1 MSETYRALTRKYR
14 PNSFE
19 DIVSQDHVSNTLL
32 NAIKQNRLSHA
43 YMFCGPRG
51 VGKTTMARVL
61 ARVINQIDSNIDGES
76 LNQTLNII
84 EMDAA
89 SNNKVED
96 VHHLRESVRIPP
108 QNGRYKVFIVDEVHM
123 LSKAAFNALLKTLEE
138 PPEHAIFIFATTEPH
153 KVLPT
158 ILSRVQRF
166 DFKRISV
173 DEIVSRLRK
182 IAQDEHIQIDEES
195 LHVIAKK
202 ADGALRDALGL
213 MDQAIAFCG
222 DQITHNELLQ
232 ALNVVGTE
240 RLFEFMN
247 CVKSRDADAGLQL
260 INTLLQEGYDIQ
272 EFLIGLTEHLRNLY
286 IAHHSPQLYL
296 VEASDDTKARYQ
308 QTAQDFSR
316 DDLMRMMHMISEA
329 QIKLKDA
336 NQPRIQ
342 FEITLL
348 KLIHME
354 KSENLAK
361 LLTELEEVKKNFR
374 SQGTELQSDE
384 VTELQSKD
392 SQQVR
397 EPEHPSTGSG
407 TGTEGQRNTGTKEQ
421 SELVPESDSD
431 LEVPHQDAE
440 ISSSSSNNGL
450 ETSEVAEEQ
459 RNVPST
465 GSGTGTEGQRS
476 TGTQGQREIPRQARE
491 PVSEL
496 NSNPVESE
504 QNVDQNNNGFHQPED
519 EIEKKSPLERGFRGV
534 SENTDGSQVSNG
546 NPPSNGIPKPELEA
560 KTSDSVIDT
569 AQIVNSEPESP
580 ATDSIIDE
588 FDMVGAP
595 ALVTDVTHQAKKL
608 HLSSNGNNVVT
619 AEVKVVAEPEVTRD
633 PDQKL
638 TFEEVRAAWPK
649 FLETLGNRVP
659 KILELQV
666 QRVKPT
672 ELKGMELTLEC
683 DNPLAQRMLK
693 EQEMELTPI
702 LKEHIGC
709 RLRFNPIVV
718 QNTETRQKA
727 SNPYER
733 FKEIQEKDPILRELV
748 ERFGAELEY

>member
-173 DEIVSRLRK
+173 EEIVSRLRK

-296 VEASDDTKARYQ
+296 VEASEDTKARYKQ
-308 QTAQDFSR
+308 SAQDFSR
-316 DDLMRMMHMISEA
+316 DDLMRMLHLISEA

-354 KSENLAK
+354 KSEHLAQ
-361 LLTELEEVKKNFR
+361 LLAELEEVKKNFR
-374 SQGTELQSDE
+374 NQGLEEGTKGQRSTETEEQSERVAELQNDK
-384 VTELQSKD
+384 VTELQSNSEAPALSVEK
-392 SQQVR
+392 SSASENGVHSTLEEKENKSQVR
-397 EPEHPSTGSG
+397 SADP
-407 TGTEGQRNTGTKEQ
+407 
-421 SELVPESDSD
+421 
-431 LEVPHQDAE
+431 
-440 ISSSSSNNGL
+440 I
-450 ETSEVAEEQ
+450 
-459 RNVPST
+459 
-465 GSGTGTEGQRS
+465 
-476 TGTQGQREIPRQARE
+476 
-491 PVSEL
+491 
-496 NSNPVESE
+496 
-504 QNVDQNNNGFHQPED
+504 
-519 EIEKKSPLERGFRGV
+519 
-534 SENTDGSQVSNG
+534 
-546 NPPSNGIPKPELEA
+546 SNGIAEA
-560 KTSDSVIDT
+560 DTSSEDQHVEADLV
-569 AQIVNSEPESP
+569 VNAEPNP
-580 ATDSIIDE
+580 APLAPDPITDE
-588 FDMVGAP
+588 FDMGAT

-619 AEVKVVAEPEVTRD
+619 AKVVPDQKQEFIRN

-638 TFEEVRAAWPK
+638 TFEEVRTVWPK
-649 FLETLGNRVP
+649 FLATLGSRVP

-718 QNTETRQKA
+718 QSTETRQKA
-727 SNPYER
+727 TNPYER